1 MWLNENI
8 SYKFP
13 SKMIKINPRIPSDV
27 NITNFQTTK
36 SFVRC
41 HMVWDNLT
49 AQRVKFTTFQQLQL
63 QLQFVV
69 FEKNSTYFFIPS
81 NIHEKITQF

>member
-27 NITNFQTTK
+27 NIQ
-36 SFVRC
+36 
-41 HMVWDNLT
+41 
-49 AQRVKFTTFQQLQL
+49 ALQAL
-63 QLQFVV
+63 QAR
-69 FEKNSTYFFIPS
+69 I
-81 NIHEKITQF
+81 

>member
-27 NITNFQTTK
+27 NITNFQK
-36 SFVRC
+36 NKILC
-41 HMVWDNLT
+41 ALPHGMGQLNYT
-49 AQRVKFTTFQQLQL
+49 ASKVHN
-63 QLQFVV
+63 V
-69 FEKNSTYFFIPS
+69 STV
-81 NIHEKITQF
+81 

>member
-8 SYKFP
+8 SYKFS

-27 NITNFQTTK
+27 NITNFQKTK

-49 AQRVKFTTFQQLQL
+49 TQRVKFTTFQQLQL

-69 FEKNSTYFFIPS
+69 FEKNSTSFFIPS

>member
-1 MWLNENI
+1 MWLNKNI

-13 SKMIKINPRIPSDV
+13 SKMIKINPRIPFDM
-27 NITNFQTTK
+27 NITNFLKTK

-49 AQRVKFTTFQQLQL
+49 TQRVKFTTFQQ
-63 QLQFVV
+63 FDS
-69 FEKNSTYFFIPS
+69 FE
-81 NIHEKITQF
+81 HHVADE